1 MKRER
6 IGQIEE
12 VGVVITVLN
21 EKECEREKDED

>member
-6 IGQIEE
+6 IGQIED